1 MYTIQCIVY
10 CIFDVG
16 QLTIF
21 TVQLAE
27 LDKEEISKYYKEVTE
42 LFQEFQ
48 VLWHIIQLSKQREG
62 TSLARYFWRK

>member
-48 VLWHIIQLSKQREG
+48 VLTCYSAVE
-62 TSLARYFWRK
+62 TT

>member
-1 MYTIQCIVY
+1 MY

-16 QLTIF
+16 QLTTVF

-48 VLWHIIQLSKQREG
+48 VL
-62 TSLARYFWRK
+62 